1 MISSPSPQL
10 SILRVFDL
18 IPYVRQKNPEQIIFY
33 SRKGNEWIK
42 YTADQ
47 YAELVDFVS
56 SALLHDGIKKGD
68 TLISLT
74 RNRAEFNFLDMGLL
88 QVGAIHVPL
97 YPNVDDEKL
106 EKIILE
112 TECKFVFTGSKALYN
127 KVLLYKSKAE
137 TSFQLVSFDKFN
149 GAYYFDEF
157 LNSGKENLD
166 REYLSKVK
174 ASVETEDTASITYI
188 SGATTEAKGVE
199 LTHQN
204 QVANI
209 LSSTRVMGLLPGMNC
224 ISLLPLAHSYE
235 RGINYALQYLG
246 VTIWYN
252 ENFKN
257 LQHELQEIKPDVLYI
272 VPLIANR
279 LYSNFFL
286 RRSLSSPLRKLFLKA
301 AMKYAENFDSGKSS
315 GKKLIHKIWD
325 LLIYSQWRET
335 AGGKLQILYCGGAA
349 LKPQMHN
356 AFHAAGIKIYDGYG
370 LSEAGP
376 LVAFNN
382 PKAHKSFSVG
392 QAIDIATLKI
402 AADGEV
408 LVKSPSVMKGYF
420 KNPAATA
427 EAIDADG
434 WLHTGD
440 KGKIDPEGFLTLTGV
455 KKPIFKLSS
464 GLYADPVTIEQK
476 LIQSELILRAWV
488 FGENQ
493 DFLSAILIPD
503 FEALFSW
510 CKMHDVEITGR
521 QDLLSFPAIADLI
534 SSDIKKYNETCQ
546 RPDRVMKYE
555 FLLEKW
561 SQTTGELHPDGRL
574 NREVLKEKYKG
585 ISGRFYS
592 G

>member
-18 IPYVRQKNPEQIIFY
+18 IPYVRQKYPQQIIFC

-47 YAELVDFVS
+47 YAEMVDLVS
-56 SALLHDGIKKGD
+56 SALLEAGINKGD
-68 TLISLT
+68 TIISLT

-88 QVGAIHVPL
+88 QVGAVHIPL
-97 YPNVDDEKL
+97 YPNIDDEKL
-106 EKIILE
+106 AKIILE
-112 TECKFVFTGSKALYN
+112 TECKFVFAGSKALYN
-127 KVLLYKSKAE
+127 KVHLQKQKASA
-137 TSFQLVSFDKFN
+137 SFQLVSFDKFE
-149 GAYYFDEF
+149 GAYHFDEF
-157 LNSGKENLD
+157 VQKGKENLNPD
-166 REYLSKVK
+166 QLNKIK
-174 ASVETEDTASITYI
+174 ASIDPRDTASITYI
-188 SGATTEAKGVE
+188 SGATTEVKGVE
-199 LTHQN
+199 LTHYN
-204 QVANI
+204 HVVNI
-209 LSSTRVMGLLPGMNC
+209 ISSIKVMGLNPGMNC

-246 VTIWYN
+246 VTVWYN

-257 LQHELQEIKPDVLYI
+257 LQNELQEIKPEVLYI

-279 LYSNFFL
+279 LYYNFFV
-286 RRSLSSPLRKLFLKA
+286 RRSLASPMRKLLLKA
-301 AMKYAENFDSGKSS
+301 AMKYAADFEPGKSS
-315 GKKLIHKIWD
+315 GKKLVHIVWD

-335 AGGKLQILYCGGAA
+335 TGGKLQILYCGGAA
-349 LKPQMHN
+349 LKPQIHN

-382 PKAHKSFSVG
+382 PKAYRGYSVG

-402 AADGEV
+402 ASDGEV
-408 LVKSPSVMKGYF
+408 LVKSPSVMKGYY

-427 EAIDADG
+427 EVIDADG

-440 KGKIDPEGFLTLTGV
+440 KGIIDPEGFLTLTGV

-464 GLYADPVTIEQK
+464 GLYADPVAIENK

-503 FEALFSW
+503 FESLFSW
-510 CKMHDVEITGR
+510 CKMHEVEITGQ
-521 QDLLSFPAIADLI
+521 QDLLSIPAIADVI
-534 SSDIKKYNETCQ
+534 SSDIRIYNETCL
-546 RPDRVMKYE
+546 RPDRIMKYE

-561 SQTTGELHPDGRL
+561 SQATGELHPYGML
-574 NREVLKEKYKG
+574 NRDVLKEKYKG
-585 ISGRFYS
+585 IIEKFYS
-592 G
+592 